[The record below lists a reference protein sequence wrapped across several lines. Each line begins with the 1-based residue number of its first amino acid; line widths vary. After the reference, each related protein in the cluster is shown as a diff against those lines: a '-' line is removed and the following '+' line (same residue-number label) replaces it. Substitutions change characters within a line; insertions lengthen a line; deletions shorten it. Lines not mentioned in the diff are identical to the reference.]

1 MGTKKAKESS
11 TSSRRKTTPPI
22 IIPVKS
28 TEDSAGPIAY
38 VKEVVVETQS
48 PQRPSHRSPSRSPK
62 RSRSPSPLHSSD
74 SSSGEDNEDE
84 HEVEDQPEN
93 PADTTDTLITKKND
107 LHSTEPADIRS
118 HTLLGPDKA
127 ASEFR
132 RNLLNEVLKIAAD
145 NEDSNKKFTSIFT
158 PALAKQLSDTL
169 SCLKTSMYNLGT
181 TENSLS
187 KSLGTVASTTEDC
200 YKEASKFTKL
210 LSDTIGGIRSTERLF
225 QQAVRENSD
234 LVQTVG
240 EHSAKLVNLQDTL
253 NRIEYTLNTMKDS
266 RPLVPHVQDTL
277 NEAQH
282 SLAIG
287 HPSALETPHQL
298 AQRAPAP
305 IRPPVK
311 SCTLCAGPHW
321 AVECTIFRTSQ
332 QRKDRATAINVC
344 RHCARAFDPDTFG
357 KHAKCKRANVQCT
370 YCAQTRDF
378 DETLHHIA
386 FCSLLSEERMNKME
400 PFQSHEQSRKRSST
414 DDVHPEQ
421 DQDSREPLQPPVFN
435 AIPSRGSSYRGK
447 RPRGVRGRGSGH
459 HGQRPTA

>member
-22 IIPVKS
+22 LVPVKT
-28 TEDSAGPIAY
+28 TEDSTGPIAF
-38 VKEVVVETQS
+38 VKEVVVETEP

-62 RSRSPSPLHSSD
+62 RSRSPSPLQSSD
-74 SSSGEDNEDE
+74 SSGGEDEQEDE
-84 HEVEDQPEN
+84 DQSEN
-93 PADTTDTLITKKND
+93 PADTTDTLITKAND
-107 LHSTEPADIRS
+107 LHSTEPTDIRS
-118 HTLLGPDKA
+118 HTLMGPDKA

-145 NEDSNKKFTSIFT
+145 NEDSNKKFTNVYT

-234 LVQTVG
+234 IVKTVG
-240 EHSAKLVNLQDTL
+240 EHSGKLANLQDTL
-253 NRIEYTLNTMKDS
+253 NRIEYTLNAMKDS
-266 RPLVPHVQDTL
+266 RPLVANIQDSLHET
-277 NEAQH
+277 QH
-282 SLAIG
+282 SRAIG
-287 HPSALETPHQL
+287 NPSALETPHQPT
-298 AQRAPAP
+298 QRAPAQL
-305 IRPPVK
+305 RPPTEPV
-311 SCTLCAGPHW
+311 CVLCAGPHW
-321 AVECTIFRTSQ
+321 AVGCTIFRTSQ
-332 QRKDRATAINVC
+332 QRKDRADAINVC
-344 RHCARAFDPDTFG
+344 RHCARAFEPDAYG
-357 KHAKCKRANVQCT
+357 KHASCRRIGVQCSF
-370 YCAQTRDF
+370 CANKRDR

-386 FCSLLSEERMNKME
+386 FCSLLSDEKMNKME
-400 PFQSHEQSRKRSST
+400 LAQSHEHSRKRSFT
-414 DDVHPEQ
+414 DDAYPEQ

-435 AIPSRGSSYRGK
+435 AIPSRGSSYKGK
-447 RPRGVRGRGSGH
+447 RPRGARRRGSGH

>member
-22 IIPVKS
+22 LVPVKT
-28 TEDSAGPIAY
+28 TEDSTGPIAF
-38 VKEVVVETQS
+38 VKEVVVETEP
-48 PQRPSHRSPSRSPK
+48 PQRPSHRSPSRSPN
-62 RSRSPSPLHSSD
+62 RSRSPSPLQSSD
-74 SSSGEDNEDE
+74 SSGGEDEQED
-84 HEVEDQPEN
+84 EDQPEN
-93 PADTTDTLITKKND
+93 PADTTDTLITKAND

-118 HTLLGPDKA
+118 HTLMGPDKA

-145 NEDSNKKFTSIFT
+145 NEESNRKFTNIFT

-187 KSLGTVASTTEDC
+187 TSLGAVASTTEDC
-200 YKEASKFTKL
+200 YKEASKFTKI

-287 HPSALETPHQL
+287 HPSALETPHHP

-305 IRPPVK
+305 IRPATEPICV
-311 SCTLCAGPHW
+311 LCDGPHW
-321 AVECTIFRTSQ
+321 AVRCTIFRTSQ

-344 RHCARAFDPDTFG
+344 RHCARAFEPNSLG
-357 KHAKCKRANVQCT
+357 KHATCKRSKVQCS
-370 YCAQTRDF
+370 YCAKKRDK
-378 DETLHHIA
+378 DETFHHIA
-386 FCSLLSEERMNKME
+386 FCSLLSEERMNKIE
-400 PFQSHEQSRKRSST
+400 FRQASEHSRKRSFT
-414 DDVHPEQ
+414 DDVHSEQ
-421 DQDSREPLQPPVFN
+421 DEDLTEALHPPVFN

-447 RPRGVRGRGSGH
+447 RPRGVRGRGSGY